1 MTSIET
7 QRKTGGDV
15 GFLGKLGCRVRPASV
30 SRPSMSLRHSVARA
44 LYGVARDRAP
54 WLRGRRRV
62 AHVVSRWLATEHP
75 LRVTSYALRFELD
88 LSDHVEERI
97 FWEDY
102 DRHILSWWADE
113 MAPDSVFLD
122 VGANV
127 GLYSLVAAARG
138 ATVVAFEPNPRT
150 RARLEANIRLNHFE
164 RRITVRPEALSDAIG
179 TATLFDDVMEGQ
191 REANAGVASLSNKN
205 AAGRSI
211 EVRTSTLDA
220 IVKELR
226 LPRVDWIKMDI
237 QGAEYPALKGGSDT
251 LASRPRLLLELEPEV
266 AKNMGWCVED
276 LRRLLRDHGYS
287 LRDLD
292 SLNVVAEPS
301 P

>member
-1 MTSIET
+1 M
-7 QRKTGGDV
+7 
-15 GFLGKLGCRVRPASV
+15 
-30 SRPSMSLRHSVARA
+30 
-44 LYGVARDRAP
+44 
-54 WLRGRRRV
+54 